1 MIKSTLLSGSA
12 LLLLLA
18 TTAGANTAYD
28 ETASGD
34 LSGDLA
40 NPTAITFIPGIN
52 TVSGSFGSNGNTGAT
67 DGSDADY
74 LTFTLAPDQ
83 SIDAITLVEYTT
95 TGNNADLAFVGTV
108 AADAF
113 TGQGGGDVDAF
124 ELFNA
129 FDDALFAGSL
139 PLGPGEHAFWFQ
151 QTSNGV
157 WNYEVS
163 FNVVPEPASLGLL
176 ALGTA
181 LLTVRRR
188 RIGNR

>member
-1 MIKSTLLSGSA
+1 MLKSILLSGSA

-40 NPTAITFIPGIN
+40 NLTPITFIPGIN
-52 TVSGSFGSNGNTGAT
+52 TVRGSFGSNGNSGAT

-74 LTFTLAPDQ
+74 FTFTLTPDQ

-108 AADAF
+108 AANAF
-113 TGQGGGDVDAF
+113 TGQGSGNVDAF

-129 FDDALFAGSL
+129 FNFELLSGST
-139 PLGPGEHAFWFQ
+139 PLGPGDHAIRFQ
-151 QTSNGV
+151 QTSTGV

-163 FNVVPEPASLGLL
+163 FNGVPEPASLGLL
-176 ALGTA
+176 ALGSA

-188 RIGNR
+188 HI